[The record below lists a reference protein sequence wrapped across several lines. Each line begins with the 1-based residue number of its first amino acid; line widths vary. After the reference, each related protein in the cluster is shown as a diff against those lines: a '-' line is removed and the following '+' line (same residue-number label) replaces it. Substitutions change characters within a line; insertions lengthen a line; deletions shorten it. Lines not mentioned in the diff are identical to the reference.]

1 MSGMVDSLSI
11 KINASAKGANQQLD
25 KLVEKMVQL
34 RSTINGIN
42 VGNLNSLSTSIQN
55 FSKAAS
61 GLSQVKTTDFTR
73 MAKGIE
79 KLSNIR
85 KGELNRAAT
94 AITNISKACSSIGN
108 VSDGAN
114 KIAQLAQG
122 ISRLGYKS
130 TTQAIQNIPLL
141 TKELKNMMTELSKA
155 PTVSDNLIAMTNAM
169 ANLGA
174 QASGIRSVGSTMNNA
189 GKSGNSFFGIMRKG
203 LSNIRNFTSSIRTA
217 TSHNRSFAATLGLL
231 YAKFWTLRRVLGA
244 FGSAVKS
251 SMDYIEEYNYFNTT
265 MEKIA
270 SEWNKDFSKFGYEN
284 ADAYGKSFEDRVTK
298 MMNKMTGFQMNR
310 NGTLTDSGV
319 KNLGLDVTQMTNYAA
334 GVAQVTNSVG
344 MTGEASVA
352 TSKALSM
359 LAGDMSSFRNLD
371 MSTVM
376 NNFSSGLIGQS
387 RALYKYGIDITNATL
402 TTYAHELGIKKDI
415 SAMTQNEKMQLRMIA
430 ILDQSKVA
438 WGDLAKTINSPSNQL
453 RLLQNNFKSLSRTIG
468 DMFLPVVAK
477 VLPYV
482 NGLVIA
488 IRRLFEWTASML
500 GIDLKDVIGNSG
512 GGYSD
517 IFDGL
522 GDDADDASNGLDGM
536 ADSADKA
543 TESQK
548 KLNKQLQG
556 FDQLNNM
563 TTTKTTK
570 KDTSSDKDNKP
581 IDLTSQLNSALA
593 DYEKVW
599 NEAYEN
605 MTNEAEKFA
614 DKLTKLFK
622 SAWTSGDGSDI
633 GSAVAEWL
641 NKGIDWVNTN
651 WSVAD
656 GKVQKIANIIATA
669 VNGFTYEFDWSG
681 LGTALSS
688 TLQTY
693 LNGKTTFFDNTDWT
707 ALGEGVATS
716 LNSFIGNGENGP
728 IQSYLTSLGSEL
740 KAAIEFAFG
749 TITTFDFTGL
759 GNALGNGIN
768 KFFDKMGETNPD
780 TQKTGWETLAI
791 DISDGIKGIATT
803 ITTALG
809 TVKWEDVGQAIADF
823 IKNMDTSGIGWE
835 LGSLA
840 NSMAT
845 AFYKLVSNKE
855 TWNELGTK
863 LKDGLNG
870 FFESMNIK
878 NDDGL
883 TGWQLLGKGIS
894 DTLSG
899 IATSLTTALDND
911 ELWDNVGQGIADFLS
926 SIEWMKLTW
935 NFVKLAL
942 TVIGGIGRAITKQ
955 VKSGHPVT
963 AAITLVASSWAL
975 KKGWKKI
982 LSTFLGKKIAASGL
996 GVTIGKVSAKI
1007 KKWVIGKGS
1016 KGAKSLISKIKSGIG
1031 KITVAFKNVYAAIKE
1046 WKVTG
1051 GSLKDLIV
1059 GIKAALGV
1067 EKAIDLG
1074 ETAIKIAMKMPT
1086 FAFPD
1091 PATDDLVRQVD
1102 EWLNRVLAAN
1112 IPGYDADSG
1121 FGIFQ
1126 LPKNLLVDIPIAI
1139 GDFVFSGGLADAADK
1154 AVTSL
1159 QGVFNK
1165 LMGNDTSKKP
1175 TVETNVDY
1183 KANEKSV
1190 KEVKD
1195 KIPKDKTVTA
1205 TFDAK
1210 IAKKKK
1216 QEWIDIYKKFNS
1228 TNSKTVIATFKA
1240 KKSKTWE
1247 KDYKKYKN
1255 LATKSVSWKIKTM
1268 YENEATKA
1276 FMNSP
1281 LANKKTLLKK
1291 TLQLDIQVLKN
1302 SKNAADR
1309 ITGDAL
1315 EKIFGNKKA
1324 NGGIFAGGSWR
1335 NIAQYANG
1343 GLPNMGQ
1350 MFVAREAGPEL
1361 VGTIGGHTAVV
1372 NNNQI
1377 VASVSDGVFN
1387 ALNPV
1392 LTYLC
1397 NSINALNVRMDNMGS
1412 FGVGVEKYTEGDL
1425 LKVVR
1430 KENCN
1435 YKRRTGKGA
1444 FD

>member
-1 MSGMVDSLSI
+1 MSGTVDSLSI

-25 KLVEKMVQL
+25 KLVEKMVLL

-61 GLSQVKTTDFTR
+61 GLSQVKTADFTR

-85 KGELNRAAT
+85 KGELNRAAI
-94 AITNISKACSSIGN
+94 AITNISKACSKIGN

-189 GKSGNSFFGIMRKG
+189 GRSGNSFFGIMRKG
-203 LSNIRNFTSSIRTA
+203 VSNIRNFVSGIHSA
-217 TSHNRSFAATLGLL
+217 TKHNRSFAATLGLL
-231 YAKFWTLRRVLGA
+231 YAKFWTLRRILGA
-244 FGSAVKS
+244 FGSAVKA
-251 SMDYIEEYNYFNTT
+251 SMNYIEEYNYFNTT

-270 SEWNKDFSKFGYEN
+270 SEWDKDFSKFGYKN
-284 ADAYGKSFEDRVTK
+284 ADAYGKSFEDRLTK
-298 MMNKMTGFQMNR
+298 MMHKMTGFKMNR
-310 NGTLTDSGV
+310 TGTVTDSGI

-344 MTGEASVA
+344 MTGEASIA

-359 LAGDMSSFRNLD
+359 LAGDMSSFKNLD
-371 MSTVM
+371 MQTVM

-402 TTYAHELGIKKDI
+402 ATYAHELGIKKDI
-415 SAMTQNEKMQLRMIA
+415 SAMEQNEKMQLRMIA
-430 ILDQSKVA
+430 ILDQSKVS

-522 GDDADDASNGLDGM
+522 DDDANDASNAIDGV

-543 TESQK
+543 AASQK
-548 KLNKQLQG
+548 KLNKQLQS

-570 KDTSSDKDNKP
+570 KDTSSDKDSSP
-581 IDLTSQLNSALA
+581 IDLTDQLNAALA

-599 NEAYEN
+599 NEAYDN
-605 MTNEAEKFA
+605 MTNDAEKFA

-622 SAWTSGDGSDI
+622 KAWISGDGSDI
-633 GSAVAEWL
+633 GSAVAGWL
-641 NKGIDWVNTN
+641 NKGIDWVNEHTDK
-651 WSVAD
+651 WSS
-656 GKVQKIANIIATA
+656 GLKKITTIMGTA
-669 VNGFTYEFDWSG
+669 VNGFVDDFDWPG
-681 LGTALSS
+681 LGQAIGDSIKGAIEAETNFFKTVNWVNLGSSLS
-688 TLQTY
+688 
-693 LNGKTTFFDNTDWT
+693 
-707 ALGEGVATS
+707 TS
-716 LNSFIGNGENGP
+716 LNSAIETGVLQTYFDTMA
-728 IQSYLTSLGSEL
+728 SKL
-740 KAAIEFAFG
+740 KAAIESAFG
-749 TITTFDFTGL
+749 AIETFDFDGL
-759 GNALGNGIN
+759 GEALGQGIN
-768 KFFDKMGETNPD
+768 DFFDTMNETNDD
-780 TQKTGWETLAI
+780 TKLTGWEELATS
-791 DISDGIKGIATT
+791 ISDGIKGIATS
-803 ITTALG
+803 ITTALD
-809 TVKWEDVGQAIADF
+809 TVKWEKVGQAIADF
-823 IKNMDTSGIGWE
+823 IGAIKWKE
-835 LGSLA
+835 AWWSLA
-840 NSMAT
+840 KMVKSLVKAIGKTIKATTKKNPVAGVITIGIT
-845 AFYKLVSNKE
+845 AFL
-855 TWNELGTK
+855 
-863 LKDGLNG
+863 
-870 FFESMNIK
+870 
-878 NDDGL
+878 
-883 TGWQLLGKGIS
+883 
-894 DTLSG
+894 
-899 IATSLTTALDND
+899 
-911 ELWDNVGQGIADFLS
+911 
-926 SIEWMKLTW
+926 
-935 NFVKLAL
+935 
-942 TVIGGIGRAITKQ
+942 
-955 VKSGHPVT
+955 
-963 AAITLVASSWAL
+963 L
-975 KKGWKKI
+975 KKGWKK
-982 LSTFLGKKIAASGL
+982 LLATFLGKKIATSSL
-996 GVTIGKVSAKI
+996 GVTIGKVAAKI

-1016 KGAKSLISKIKSGIG
+1016 KGAKALISKIKSGLG
-1031 KITVAFKNVYAAIKE
+1031 KVTVAIKNVWAVIKE

-1051 GSLKDLIV
+1051 GSLKDLTA
-1059 GIKAALGV
+1059 GIKAALGLG
-1067 EKAIDLG
+1067 KAIDLG

-1091 PATDDLVRQVD
+1091 PATDDLVRQAD
-1102 EWLNRVLAAN
+1102 EWLNKVLAAN

-1139 GDFVFSGGLADAADK
+1139 GDFVFSGGLIDAADK
-1154 AVTSL
+1154 AITSL

-1165 LMGNDTSKKP
+1165 LMGNDTSTTP
-1175 TVETNVDY
+1175 TVKTNVEY

-1205 TFDAK
+1205 TFNAQ
-1210 IAKKKK
+1210 IAKKRK
-1216 QEWIDIYKKFNS
+1216 QEWIDIYKKFND
-1228 TNSKTVIATFKA
+1228 TNSKTVWATFKA

-1247 KDYKKYKN
+1247 KDYNKYKN
-1255 LATKSVSWKIKTM
+1255 LASKSVNWKIKTM

-1309 ITGDAL
+1309 VTGDAL

-1324 NGGIFAGGSWR
+1324 NGGIFSGGSWH
-1335 NIAQYANG
+1335 NIARYANG

-1361 VGTIGGHTAVV
+1361 VGTIGGHTAVM

-1397 NSINALNVRMDNMGS
+1397 NSINALNGRMDNMGYGMS
-1412 FGVGVEKYTEGDL
+1412 VEKYTEGDL

-1430 KENCN
+1430 KENSN
-1435 YKRRTGKGA
+1435 YRRRTGKGA

>member
-1 MSGMVDSLSI
+1 MSGTVDSLSI

-25 KLVEKMVQL
+25 KLVEKMVLL

-55 FSKAAS
+55 FSKAAL
-61 GLSQVKTTDFTR
+61 GLSQVKTADFTR

-85 KGELNRAAT
+85 KGELNRAAI
-94 AITNISKACSSIGN
+94 AITNISKACSKIGN

-141 TKELKNMMTELSKA
+141 TKELKNMMTELSKV

-174 QASGIRSVGSTMNNA
+174 QASGIRSVGSTMNNV
-189 GKSGNSFFGIMRKG
+189 GRSGNSFFGIMRKG
-203 LSNIRNFTSSIRTA
+203 VSNIRNFVSGIHSA
-217 TSHNRSFAATLGLL
+217 TNHNRSFAATLGLL
-231 YAKFWTLRRVLGA
+231 YAKFWTLRRILGA
-244 FGSAVKS
+244 FGSAVKA
-251 SMDYIEEYNYFNTT
+251 SMNYIEEYNYFNTT

-270 SEWNKDFSKFGYEN
+270 SEWDKDFSKFGYKN
-284 ADAYGKSFEDRVTK
+284 ADAYGKSFEDRLTK
-298 MMNKMTGFQMNR
+298 MMHKMTGFKMNR
-310 NGTLTDSGV
+310 TGTVMDSGI

-359 LAGDMSSFRNLD
+359 LAGDMSSFKNLD
-371 MSTVM
+371 MQTVM

-402 TTYAHELGIKKDI
+402 ATYAHELGIKKDI
-415 SAMTQNEKMQLRMIA
+415 SAMEQNEKMQLRMIA
-430 ILDQSKVA
+430 ILDQSKVS

-453 RLLQNNFKSLSRTIG
+453 RLLHNNFKSLSRTIG

-522 GDDADDASNGLDGM
+522 DDDADDASNAIDGV

-543 TESQK
+543 AASQK
-548 KLNKQLQG
+548 KLNKQLQS

-570 KDTSSDKDNKP
+570 KDTSSDKDSRP
-581 IDLTSQLNSALA
+581 IDLTDQLNAALA

-599 NEAYEN
+599 NEAYDN
-605 MTNEAEKFA
+605 MTNDAEKFA

-622 SAWTSGDGSDI
+622 KAWTSGDGSDI
-633 GSAVAEWL
+633 GSAVAGWL
-641 NKGIDWVNTN
+641 NKGIDWVNKN

-656 GKVQKIANIIATA
+656 EKVQKIANILATA

-707 ALGEGVATS
+707 ALGEGIATS

-728 IQSYLTSLGSEL
+728 IQSYLVSLGSEL

-749 TITTFDFTGL
+749 TIKTFDFSGL
-759 GNALGNGIN
+759 GKALGDGIN

-791 DISDGIKGIATT
+791 DISEGIKGIATT

-835 LGSLA
+835 LGSLV
-840 NSMAT
+840 NSMT
-845 AFYKLVSNKE
+845 TSFYELVSNKE
-855 TWNELGTK
+855 TWSNLGTK
-863 LKDGLNG
+863 LKDGLNS
-870 FFESMNIK
+870 FFESMNNK
-878 NDDGL
+878 NDNGM
-883 TGWQLLGKGIS
+883 TGWQSLGKGIS

-911 ELWDNVGQGIADFLS
+911 AMWNNVGQSIADFLTS
-926 SIEWMKLTW
+926 VKWLQLTW
-935 NFVKLAL
+935 DFAKLAL
-942 TVIGGIGRAITKQ
+942 AVIKGIGTAITKQ

-963 AAITLVASSWAL
+963 AAITLVMSQWAL

-982 LSTFLGKKIAASGL
+982 LSTFLGKKIAASSV
-996 GVTIGKVSAKI
+996 GVTIKKATASI
-1007 KKWVIGKGS
+1007 KKWIF
-1016 KGAKSLISKIKSGIG
+1016 G
-1031 KITVAFKNVYAAIKE
+1031 KIGITDLRKAIGTKVKNIAITIKKVFATIKE

-1051 GSLKDLIV
+1051 GSLKDLIA
-1059 GIKAALGV
+1059 GIKATLGLG
-1067 EKAIDLG
+1067 KAIDLG
-1074 ETAIKIAMKMPT
+1074 ETVMKIAMKTPT
-1086 FAFPD
+1086 FVFPD
-1091 PATDDLVRQVD
+1091 PATDDLVRQFD
-1102 EWLNRVLAAN
+1102 EWLNKYLAKN
-1112 IPGYDADSG
+1112 IPGYDESSG

-1126 LPKNLLVDIPIAI
+1126 LPKNLFVDIPIEI
-1139 GDFVFSGGLADAADK
+1139 GNFVFEGGLIDAADK
-1154 AVTSL
+1154 AITSL

-1165 LMGNDTSKKP
+1165 IMGNDTSKKP
-1175 TVETNVDY
+1175 TVETNVNY
-1183 KANEKSV
+1183 KADEKSV
-1190 KEVKD
+1190 KEVKN

-1228 TNSKTVIATFKA
+1228 TNSKTVMATFKA

-1247 KDYKKYKN
+1247 KDYNKYKN
-1255 LATKSVSWKIKTM
+1255 LASKSVNWKIKTM

-1309 ITGDAL
+1309 VTGDAL

-1324 NGGIFAGGSWR
+1324 NGGIFSGGSWH
-1335 NIAQYANG
+1335 NIARYANG

-1361 VGTIGGHTAVV
+1361 VGTIGGHTAVM

-1392 LTYLC
+1392 LTYLV
-1397 NSINALNVRMDNMGS
+1397 NAINTMVSTSSNGNGDVYVQIDGDNIA
-1412 FGVGVEKYTEGDL
+1412 KA
-1425 LKVVR
+1425 VR
-1430 KENCN
+1430 KQNTN
-1435 YKRRTGKGA
+1435 YKKRTGKGM